1 MFKELMNKITGADKT
16 PKERYN
22 DDINKRQKRFDKIMK
37 EKETRQKMQ
46 GECAAVLDECRT
58 AFSSCINT
66 ERARSRKKRIDG
78 YDTSTEEAR
87 IREAAVGILI
97 VDEAKYKLQA
107 ISSESDLNM
116 AMNRLGMALR
126 QLHRMD
132 NSSTAVSPST
142 ERILEDW
149 CPGLMGESGD
159 LTFTQL
165 EVPPEMRG
173 RINEAF
179 VNSLLA
185 GNNYDTTQKMLSY
198 QNKTAPQDSV
208 AQPVSQPVSQAK
220 STDSIVEDLL
230 DRARGA
236 SNSGEVPEDISRFR
250 KYI

>member
-1 MFKELMNKITGADKT
+1 MGFIDKVKNKITGADKT
-16 PKERYN
+16 SKERY
-22 DDINKRQKRFDKIMK
+22 DDNIAKRQKRFDKILK
-37 EKETRQKMQ
+37 EKASRQKMQ

-126 QLHRMD
+126 QLRRMD
-132 NSSTAVSPST
+132 NTSTADSPST

-149 CPGLMGESGD
+149 CPGLVAESSD
-159 LTFTQL
+159 LTLTKL
-165 EVPPEMRG
+165 EVPAEMRS
-173 RINEAF
+173 RIDDDF
-179 VNSLLA
+179 VSDLVAGSDYATALKMRSYRKSAPQKTAAQPAPQVSSTNAMVDDLLRKAYGTA
-185 GNNYDTTQKMLSY
+185 GNEQ
-198 QNKTAPQDSV
+198 
-208 AQPVSQPVSQAK
+208 
-220 STDSIVEDLL
+220 
-230 DRARGA
+230 
-236 SNSGEVPEDISRFR
+236 PEDISDF
-250 KYI
+250 KNQV

>member
-22 DDINKRQKRFDKIMK
+22 DDINKRQKRFDKILK

-46 GECAAVLDECRT
+46 GECAAVLNECRT
-58 AFSSCINT
+58 AFSRCINT
-66 ERARSRKKRIDG
+66 ERARSNRKRAEG
-78 YDTSTEEAR
+78 YDTSVEEAR
-87 IREAAVGILI
+87 IREAAVGIMI

>member
-1 MFKELMNKITGADKT
+1 MGFIDKVKNKITGADKT
-16 PKERYN
+16 SKERY
-22 DDINKRQKRFDKIMK
+22 DDNIAKRQKRFDKILK
-37 EKETRQKMQ
+37 EKASRQKMQ

-126 QLHRMD
+126 QLRRMD
-132 NSSTAVSPST
+132 NTSTAVSAST

-149 CPGLMGESGD
+149 CPGLVAESGD
-159 LTFTQL
+159 LTMTKL
-165 EVPPEMRG
+165 EVPAEMRS
-173 RINEAF
+173 RIDDDF
-179 VNSLLA
+179 VSDLVAGSDYATALKMRSFRKSAPQKTAAQPAPQVSSTNAMVDDLLRKAYGTA
-185 GNNYDTTQKMLSY
+185 GNEQ
-198 QNKTAPQDSV
+198 
-208 AQPVSQPVSQAK
+208 
-220 STDSIVEDLL
+220 
-230 DRARGA
+230 
-236 SNSGEVPEDISRFR
+236 PEDISDF
-250 KYI
+250 KNQV